1 MTSSGKYDFY
11 PIPPATGTRPVASLL
26 QLATNVVT
34 DWMPGVPNSLAL
46 AFSDLLGEMLK
57 VESVEGDEL
66 WIVAPRMTGFEKQWK
81 LVTSWILGVAFCHK
95 VTEDLGYPWWAPVS
109 AFNSSATSTAT
120 PYWTFDLPP
129 NECVIT
135 RRNASI
141 LFPDYVLARA
151 KTGSAGYEISFAESK
166 GCKAS
171 LEKLVAAPADWKQ
184 QSENATFVFRGT
196 PMTITQY
203 LLIAT
208 RVYPFGK
215 RTKTRRVQVRAWN
228 STTPDASVT
237 FDALRDVVVAHYFG
251 VCERVG
257 LSANAQLLA
266 LRNYSPKKGDEKVR
280 KRVLELTERLLDR
293 ASQEIHREHLG
304 NTEVCFGTSTPRF
317 KVGEIAIRVG
327 LSEPAMNL
335 VQALQQPQKRGNR
348 QLLRLFEREV
358 AQTVEQ
364 LRGEQHVF
372 VRKDGV
378 IGEALVRDEQP

>member
-11 PIPPATGTRPVASLL
+11 PIPPATGSRPVASLL

-81 LVTSWILGVAFCHK
+81 LVTSWILGVAFCRK
-95 VTEDLGYPWWAPVS
+95 VIEDLGYTWWAPVS

-151 KTGSAGYEISFAESK
+151 NSGSAGYAISFAESK

-171 LEKLVAAPADWKQ
+171 LEKLATAPADWKH
-184 QSENATFVFRGT
+184 QSENASFVFRGT
-196 PMTITQY
+196 PMTVTQY
-203 LLIAT
+203 LLVAT

-215 RTKTRRVQVRAWN
+215 RAKTRRVQVRAWN
-228 STTPDASVT
+228 STTADARVT

-257 LSANAQLLA
+257 LLANAQLLA
-266 LRNYSPKKGDEKVR
+266 LRNYSPKKGEDNAR
-280 KRVLELTERLLDR
+280 KPVLELTERLLDR
-293 ASQEIHREHLG
+293 ASREIHFEQLG
-304 NTEVCFGTSTPRF
+304 NTKVCFGPRKPSF
-317 KVGEIAIRVG
+317 KVGEITIRVG
-327 LSEPAMNL
+327 LSEPAMTL
-335 VQALQQPQKRGNR
+335 VQALQQPQQSGNE
-348 QLLRLFEREV
+348 QLLRLFESEV
-358 AQTVEQ
+358 AQTIEQ
-364 LRGEQHVF
+364 LRGEQNIF

-378 IGEALVRDEQP
+378 IGETIVER